1 MALTPTIRSPLDGAY
16 IVSNT
21 TSPELRLGLA
31 GAAIVTDRI
40 TPELRLGLAGALTI
54 VNFPTP
60 YTYASDIGAVVTTNF
75 LAQNIQVSEVGVMV
89 VARGRIDNSKLRA
102 WTFTLDGHDFY
113 VLRLGDAT
121 TLVYDVYSEQ
131 WMDWSSPDYEFW
143 RPNTG
148 MNWIGGQLF
157 AGGFGSDVVVGDDV
171 HGLLYFLDPAQPF
184 DQSPLETAPVQ
195 ERYFER
201 IVMGQVPIR
210 GREVLP
216 CFAAWLTTDMGA
228 PAYLGA
234 GVTLYTSDDGG
245 ETFDDHGLVTVTP
258 NEFNPELSWYSLG
271 QIEAPGRLFK
281 IVDDGAIVRIDGLEM
296 NDPDDAG

>member
-1 MALTPTIRSPLDGAY
+1 MAITPTIRNSLDGVY

-21 TSPELRLGLA
+21 VTLDLQATLA
-31 GAAIVTDRI
+31 GVFS
-40 TPELRLGLAGALTI
+40 I

-60 YTYASDIGAVVTTNF
+60 SISASDVGAVVTTNY
-75 LAQNIQVSEVGVMV
+75 LAQNVQVAMVGVLV
-89 VARGRIDNSKLRA
+89 VGRGRIDNPKVRA

-113 VLRLGDAT
+113 VLRLGDGS

-131 WMDWSSPDYEFW
+131 WVDWSSPDYDFW

-148 MNWIGGQLF
+148 MNWLGGQLF

-171 HGLLYFLDPAQPF
+171 HGLLYFLDPKQPF
-184 DQSPLETAPVQ
+184 DQTPLDYVEVQ

-201 IVMGQVPIR
+201 ITMGQVPIR
-210 GREVLP
+210 GREVMP

-258 NEFNPELSWYSLG
+258 GEFNPELSWYSLG
-271 QIEAPGRLFK
+271 QIGAPGRLFK
-281 IVDDGAIVRIDGLEM
+281 IVDDGAIVRIDGMEM
-296 NDPDDAG
+296 NDPEDDG

>member
-1 MALTPTIRSPLDGAY
+1 MALTPTLETSLGGSY
-16 IVSNT
+16 VVSNT
-21 TSPELRLGLA
+21 VSPELQASLA
-31 GAAIVTDRI
+31 GVFS
-40 TPELRLGLAGALTI
+40 I
-54 VNFPTP
+54 VNFPTLLIH
-60 YTYASDIGAVVTTNF
+60 ASDVGAVVATNY
-75 LAQNIQVSEVGVMV
+75 LARNIQVSSVGALV
-89 VARGRIDNSKLRA
+89 VARGRIDNPKLRA

-113 VLRLGDAT
+113 VLRCGDSF

-148 MNWIGGQLF
+148 MNWLGGQLF
-157 AGGFGSDVVVGDDV
+157 GSTYGSDVVVGDDV
-171 HGLLYFLDPAQPF
+171 HGLLYFLDPEQPF
-184 DQSPLETAPVQ
+184 DQSPVEFAPVQ

-201 IVMGQVPIR
+201 ITMGQVPIR

-216 CFAAWLTTDMGA
+216 CFAAWITTDMGD

-258 NEFNPELSWYSLG
+258 GEFAPELAWYSLG
-271 QIEAPGRLFK
+271 QIGAPGRLFK
-281 IVDDGAIVRIDGLEM
+281 IVDDGAIARIDGMEM